1 MELSKF
7 NHELFFL
14 NAVGV
19 FSKNFNLYDVNILKE
34 SEDVKK
40 IPLQRYKS
48 VNPSIELLKDEWKI
62 AWLFIAGMSYRQI
75 ASFLNV
81 SRTTVENKMKSSYG
95 KLGLLGEDNFKYVAD
110 NFSWKQFIPIELLKD
125 FFVLLD

>member
-1 MELSKF
+1 M
-7 NHELFFL
+7 
-14 NAVGV
+14 